1 MSAVSGASLKVCF
14 ESLEDPRRGEG
25 LHPLIN
31 IVAISLCAVI
41 CGCDDFSAIAE
52 FAKGRRKWLG
62 KFLDLSMGTPS
73 HDTFN
78 NVLARIKPDAF
89 EACLLEWVLTL
100 HEVTEGQIIAIDGK
114 TLRGSY
120 GRGDNKATIHM
131 VSAWASRNHIS
142 LGQVTVD
149 EKSNEITAIPK
160 LLEIIE
166 ISGALVTIDAMG
178 CQTEIAAAIVAEEA
192 DYCLAVKDN
201 QPKLLEAMQ
210 KFFEDHLEDDFA
222 RHPVRRYATQERG
235 HGRVEEREYF
245 LAPVPED
252 FAPRNRWKNLRAL
265 GIAINNV
272 EREGKH
278 VTEVRYYILSKYVS
292 GARFA
297 EAVRSHWSIEN
308 RLHWQLDVS
317 YGEDDC
323 RLWRDHAPANFSLLR
338 RTSLSLLKNEPQKK
352 LGIKNKRLAA
362 AFDSDYLE
370 QVLLGKQVSVR

>member
-14 ESLEDPRRGEG
+14 ESLEDPRRGEV
-25 LHPLIN
+25 LHPLVN
-31 IVAISLCAVI
+31 IVAIALSAVI

-52 FAKGRRKWLG
+52 FGKGRREWLA
-62 KFLDLSMGTPS
+62 KFLDLSMGIPS

-78 NVLARIKPDAF
+78 NVLARIKPEAF
-89 EACLLEWVLTL
+89 EACLLEWVLSL
-100 HEVTEGQIIAIDGK
+100 HELTEGQIIPIDGK

-120 GRGDNKATIHM
+120 GRGDSKATIHM
-131 VSAWASRNHIS
+131 VSAWAAKNHIS

-160 LLEIIE
+160 LLQMIE
-166 ISGALVTIDAMG
+166 ITGALVTIDAMG
-178 CQTEIAAAIVAEEA
+178 CQTEIAETIIAEGG

-201 QPKLLEAMQ
+201 QPKLLEATQ
-210 KFFEDHLEDDFA
+210 EFFEDHLLDDFA

-245 LAPVPED
+245 IAPVPED
-252 FAPRNRWKNLRAL
+252 FAPRSRWKKLRAL

-272 EREGKH
+272 ERQGKH
-278 VTEVRYYILSKYVS
+278 VTEVRYYILSKYTS
-292 GARFA
+292 SARFA
-297 EAVRSHWSIEN
+297 EAVRGHWSIEN

-362 AFDSDYLE
+362 AFDTNYLE
-370 QVLLGKQVSVR
+370 QVLLRKQVSVR

>member
-1 MSAVSGASLKVCF
+1 MSAVSGASLKACF
-14 ESLEDPRRGEG
+14 DSLEDPRQGEV

-31 IVAISLCAVI
+31 IVAIGLCAVI
-41 CGCDDFSAIAE
+41 CGCDDFSAMAE
-52 FAKGRRKWLG
+52 FGKGRRQWLS
-62 KFLDLSMGTPS
+62 KFLDLSMGIPS

-78 NVLARIKPDAF
+78 NVLARIKPQAF

-100 HEVTEGQIIAIDGK
+100 HEVTEGQIIPIDGK

-120 GRGDNKATIHM
+120 GRGDAKATIHM
-131 VSAWASRNHIS
+131 VSAWASKNHIS
-142 LGQVTVD
+142 LGQVTVE

-160 LLEIIE
+160 LLEMIE

-178 CQTEIAAAIVAEEA
+178 CQTKIAETIIDEGA

-201 QPKLLEAMQ
+201 QPKLLQATQE
-210 KFFEDHLEDDFA
+210 FFEDHLTDDFA

-235 HGRVEEREYF
+235 HGRVEERDY
-245 LAPVPED
+245 LIAPVPEN
-252 FAPRNRWKNLRAL
+252 FAPGARWKGLRAL
-265 GIAINNV
+265 GIAINNI

-297 EAVRSHWSIEN
+297 EAVRGHWSIEN

-317 YGEDDC
+317 YREDDC
-323 RLWRDHAPANFSLLR
+323 RVWRDHAPANLSLLR

-362 AFDSDYLE
+362 AFDTNYLE
-370 QVLLGKQVSVR
+370 QVLLGKRVSVR